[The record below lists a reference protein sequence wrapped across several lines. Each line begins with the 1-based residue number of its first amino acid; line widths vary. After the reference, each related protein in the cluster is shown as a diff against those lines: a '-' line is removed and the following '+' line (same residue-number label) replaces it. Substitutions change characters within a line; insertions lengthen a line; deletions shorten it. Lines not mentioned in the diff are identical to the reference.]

1 MYKLVKKDGYM
12 VATFGGRLRRLR
24 EEKDLKQTDLA
35 KLLKLESSST
45 ISQYENEALNR
56 IPDAHIL
63 QKLAELFNVSID
75 YLLGRTDIRNESAS
89 IEKVKSAISDDP
101 ELLQFW
107 EELIQRDDLKVL
119 MRQVRDLPPDGIKR
133 LIRYI
138 KMVEDEEAAEEI

>member
-1 MYKLVKKDGYM
+1 M

-24 EEKDLKQTDLA
+24 EEKGLKQTDLA

-89 IEKVKSAISDDP
+89 IEKVRSAIYDDP
-101 ELLQFW
+101 ELSQFW
-107 EELIQRDDLKVL
+107 EELIQRDDLKIL
-119 MRQVRDLPPDGIKR
+119 MRQVRTLPSNGIKR
-133 LIRYI
+133 IIRYI

>member
-1 MYKLVKKDGYM
+1 M

-107 EELIQRDDLKVL
+107 DELIQRDDLKVL

-133 LIRYI
+133 IIRYI
-138 KMVEDEEAAEEI
+138 KIVEDEEAAEEF